1 MSAGWLAGGVAWR
14 TDDDCPD
21 CGGPLTET
29 SDHPGVL
36 SIECPVAPAAMC
48 GSSAGVTGGMSD
60 TPHHTC

>member
-1 MSAGWLAGGVAWR
+1 MSAGWLAGGVAWG

-36 SIECPVAPAAMC
+36 SIECPGCARRDVWQL
-48 GSSAGVTGGMSD
+48 GRGD
-60 TPHHTC
+60 WRNE